1 MPGKRRGSST
11 VRDRINLSRRASFRR
26 WRRLLILGIAIFS
39 VILGTWLL
47 TIMLTLRSAA
57 SGPVDAYLVLG
68 GSIRR
73 EIYVAQLAKDYPQSR
88 ILISQGSP
96 EPCILLIFQRENAPI
111 ERVWLEKC
119 ADSTFGNFYYSVPIL
134 REWGVKKVKLITS
147 GTHLP
152 RAKWLA
158 QILMGAQG
166 IWVEPEIVPEQGI
179 PGNRESSFKT
189 GLDLS
194 RSLLWAMVS
203 QVYQPKCSKLV
214 PLKDVDIKDWRQR
227 GFKCEHQGNLQ

>member
-11 VRDRINLSRRASFRR
+11 VRDRINSASRGSFRR
-26 WRRLLILGIAIFS
+26 WRRLLLPGIAIFG
-39 VILGTWLL
+39 VILGTWLF

-57 SGPVDAYLVLG
+57 SGSVDAYFVLG

-73 EIYVAQLAKDYPQSR
+73 EIYVAQLAKQYPQSR

-119 ADSTFGNFYYSVPIL
+119 ADSTFGNFYYGVPIL
-134 REWGVKKVKLITS
+134 RQWGVKKVKLITS

-152 RAKWLA
+152 RAMWLA
-158 QILMGAQG
+158 QILMGAHG

-194 RSLLWAMVS
+194 RSLLWALVS
-203 QVYQPKCSKLV
+203 QVYQPKCSKLI

-227 GFKCEHQGNLQ
+227 GFKCEHQGNIQ